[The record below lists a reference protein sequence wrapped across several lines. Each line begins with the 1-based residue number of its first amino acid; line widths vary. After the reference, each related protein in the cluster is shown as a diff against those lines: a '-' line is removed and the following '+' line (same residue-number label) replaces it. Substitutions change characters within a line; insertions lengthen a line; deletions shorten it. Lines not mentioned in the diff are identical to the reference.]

1 MKAGYLRDHRI
12 QKILGE
18 IPLDRLF
25 NEEQL
30 QRFIFMDSPVLFYY
44 KDQENVRTCSAPHMI
59 SMMTSLLE
67 LAPTDKVL
75 ILGSK
80 GGLVEAVVAK
90 AAVNVN
96 IVEAHE
102 EVASITEEAFI
113 RLGLTNIW
121 VHCQNPYLGLP
132 DEAPYSKILVMG
144 AVPFV
149 PVSILDQLSVGGI
162 MVVPV
167 MLDHP
172 DHQEIL
178 QVFKENDGLSIVN
191 YGGVIFQPLYTETL
205 PPRHERD
212 LNFEKMRTYA
222 LEHKIEMNSS
232 HSFQDQFVDMPKVYM
247 ENLIFKHDKGLRNT
261 LDSSENF
268 IPLSLEGM
276 FFNQE
281 EKTSFFKVQWTL
293 AETDQT
299 DGTEILEIPGKEP
312 LGVDISVK
320 IPSKEGEY
328 NLTFVGIDRKRYRI
342 FHSMAKL
349 QVIANKYPTSWDIII
364 DFQGELD

>member
-1 MKAGYLRDHRI
+1 
-12 QKILGE
+12 LGD

-67 LAPTDKVL
+67 IVPTDKVL

-90 AAVNVN
+90 AATNVN

-121 VHCQNPYLGLP
+121 VHCQNPFLGLP
-132 DEAPYSKILVMG
+132 VEAPYSKILVMG

-149 PVSILDQLSVGGI
+149 PANLLDQLCVGGI
-162 MVVPV
+162 MVVPI

-172 DHQEIL
+172 DHQAIL
-178 QVFKENDGLSIVN
+178 QILKENDGFSIMN
-191 YGGVIFQPLYTETL
+191 YGGVIFQPLYTEIL
-205 PPRHERD
+205 PPRNERD
-212 LNFEKMRTYA
+212 LNFEKIRNYA
-222 LEHKIEMNSS
+222 EEHKIGMDYT
-232 HSFQDQFVDMPKVYM
+232 HSFQDQFIDMPKVNM
-247 ENLIFKHDKGLRNT
+247 ENLIFKSDKGLRNT
-261 LDSSENF
+261 IETYESI
-268 IPLSLEGM
+268 IPITLEGM

-281 EKTSFFKVQWTL
+281 EKNSYFKVQWTL
-293 AETDQT
+293 AETEHT
-299 DGTEILEIPGKEP
+299 DGTEILEIPAKES
-312 LGVDISVK
+312 LSVDVSVN

-328 NLTFVGIDRKRYRI
+328 NLIFVGIDRNKYRI
-342 FHSMAKL
+342 FHSLAKL
-349 QVIANKYPTSWDIII
+349 QVVINKYPTSWDVII
-364 DFQGELD
+364 DFHGELE